1 DLVRGGCGD
10 ALTLALTGRH
20 EADEVD
26 AVGEPLR
33 TRLPAGVGRLAVAA
47 RLLAG
52 VFLFPGGAVV
62 QDLLAAAGVAA
73 LAVIWP
79 PLREAL
85 HRGARLLAGGSSAPG
100 NPRPRTTSRAARHCP
115 PPPTAPTAPTDR
127 PSPRDH

>member
-1 DLVRGGCGD
+1 M
-10 ALTLALTGRH
+10 TLALTGRH

-85 HRGARLLAGGSSAPG
+85 HRGARLLAGGSPSAGEPEATDDE
-100 NPRPRTTSRAARHCP
+100 PSRPALSPTTHCP
-115 PPPTAPTAPTDR
+115 HCADRSAVTAGSLTVE
-127 PSPRDH
+127 